1 MREEVKQE
9 ITKNFTKVNDFIME
23 ATKREM
29 AKTCQDGG
37 GFLDHS
43 LAALVAKHDVKQ
55 EVEKLIKAFELI
67 DDERKKMVKHT
78 QMMREFRD
86 AGKDSGHA
94 LKDFKKL
101 SKDKLARIAELQ
113 SSMIYVMADW
123 GYYNSGKESQ
133 LTDIKKALE
142 DIYNE
147 A

>member
-1 MREEVKQE
+1 MNEEIKQE
-9 ITKNFTKVNDFIME
+9 ITKNFTKVNGFIME

-37 GFLDHS
+37 FLDHS
-43 LAALVAKHDVKQ
+43 LAALVAQHDVEQ
-55 EVEKLIKAFELI
+55 EVEKLIKAFELARSK
-67 DDERKKMVKHT
+67 RKKMVKHYW
-78 QMMREFRD
+78 MMHDFRD
-86 AGKDSGHA
+86 AGKASGYA

-123 GYYNSGKESQ
+123 GYYNDGKEER
-133 LTDIKKALE
+133 LNEIRKDLE

>member
-1 MREEVKQE
+1 MNEEVKQE
-9 ITKNFTKVNDFIME
+9 ITKNFTKVNEFIME

-37 GFLDHS
+37 FLDHS
-43 LAALVAKHDVKQ
+43 LAALVAKYDAEK
-55 EVEKLIKAFELI
+55 EVNTIIKAFESLGSEH
-67 DDERKKMVKHT
+67 DKMVKHDW
-78 QMMREFRD
+78 MMQDFRD
-86 AGKDSGHA
+86 AGKASGYA

-123 GYYNSGKESQ
+123 GWYNSDKESK
-133 LTDIKKALE
+133 LTEIKKALE
-142 DIYNE
+142 EIYNE

>member
-1 MREEVKQE
+1 MNEDVKQG
-9 ITKNFTKVNDFIME
+9 ITQNFTKVNDFIMG

-37 GFLDHS
+37 FLDHS
-43 LAALVAKHDVKQ
+43 LAALVAKYDVEQ

-67 DDERKKMVKHT
+67 DGERKKMVKHDW
-78 QMMREFRD
+78 MMQDFRD
-86 AGKDSGHA
+86 AGKASGYK

-123 GYYNSGKESQ
+123 GYRNSDKESK

>member
-23 ATKREM
+23 ATKRELS
-29 AKTCQDGG
+29 KTCKDG

-43 LAALVAKHDVKQ
+43 LDALVAKHDVEQ

-67 DDERKKMVKHT
+67 DEERKKMVKHDW
-78 QMMREFRD
+78 MMQDFRD
-86 AGKDSGHA
+86 AGKASGYA

-123 GYYNSGKESQ
+123 GYYNSDKESK

-142 DIYNE
+142 EIYNE

>member
-23 ATKREM
+23 ATKRELS
-29 AKTCQDGG
+29 KTCKEGR
-37 GFLDHS
+37 FLDHS
-43 LAALVAKHDVKQ
+43 LDALVAKHDVEQ
-55 EVEKLIKAFELI
+55 EVEKIIKAFELI
-67 DDERKKMVKHT
+67 DEERKEMVKHGW
-78 QMMREFRD
+78 MMQDFRD
-86 AGKDSGHA
+86 AGKASGHA

-123 GYYNSGKESQ
+123 GYYNSDKESK
-133 LTDIKKALE
+133 LTEIKKALE
-142 DIYNE
+142 EIYNE

>member
-29 AKTCQDGG
+29 TKTCQDG

-43 LAALVAKHDVKQ
+43 LAALVAKHDVEQ
-55 EVEKLIKAFELI
+55 EVSTIIKAFESLGAEH
-67 DDERKKMVKHT
+67 DKMQKHDW
-78 QMMREFRD
+78 MMQDFRD
-86 AGKDSGHA
+86 AGKASGYT

-101 SKDKLARIAELQ
+101 PKDKLARIAELQ

-123 GYYNSGKESQ
+123 GYYSSDKESM
-133 LTDIKKALE
+133 LTDIKKELE
-142 DIYNE
+142 EIYDE

>member
-1 MREEVKQE
+1 MNEEVKQG

-37 GFLDHS
+37 FLDHS
-43 LAALVAKHDVKQ
+43 LAALVAKYDVEHDVN
-55 EVEKLIKAFELI
+55 VIIKAFESLGKEHDRI
-67 DDERKKMVKHT
+67 KKHDWMLKD
-78 QMMREFRD
+78 FRD
-86 AGKDSGHA
+86 AGKASGYA

-123 GYYNSGKESQ
+123 GYYNSDKESK

>member
-1 MREEVKQE
+1 MREDVKQE

-37 GFLDHS
+37 FLDHS
-43 LAALVAKHDVKQ
+43 LAALVAKYDVEQ

-67 DDERKKMVKHT
+67 DEERKKMVKHDW
-78 QMMREFRD
+78 MMQDFRD
-86 AGKDSGHA
+86 AGKDSGYD

-113 SSMIYVMADW
+113 SNMIYVMADW
-123 GYYNSGKESQ
+123 GWYNSDKESK
-133 LTDIKKALE
+133 LTEIKKALE

>member
-1 MREEVKQE
+1 MREDVKQE

-37 GFLDHS
+37 FLDHS
-43 LAALVAKHDVKQ
+43 LAAIVAKYDVEQ

-67 DDERKKMVKHT
+67 DEERKKMVKHDW
-78 QMMREFRD
+78 MMQDFRD
-86 AGKDSGHA
+86 AGKDSGYD

-101 SKDKLARIAELQ
+101 SKDKLTRIAELQ
-113 SSMIYVMADW
+113 SNMIYVMADW
-123 GYYNSGKESQ
+123 GWYNSDKESK
-133 LTDIKKALE
+133 LTEIKKALE

>member
-1 MREEVKQE
+1 MNEEVKQE

-37 GFLDHS
+37 FLDHS
-43 LAALVAKHDVKQ
+43 LAALVAKHDVEQ
-55 EVEKLIKAFELI
+55 EVEKLTKAFELI
-67 DDERKKMVKHT
+67 RKRHKKMVKHDW
-78 QMMREFRD
+78 MMRDFRD
-86 AGKDSGHA
+86 AGKASGYA

-123 GYYNSGKESQ
+123 GYFNSGKESR
-133 LTDIKKALE
+133 LTDIKKSLE
-142 DIYNE
+142 EIYNE

>member
-1 MREEVKQE
+1 MKEEVKQE

-29 AKTCQDGG
+29 DKTFQDG

-43 LAALVAKHDVKQ
+43 LAALVAKHDVEQ
-55 EVEKLIKAFELI
+55 DVEKLIKAFEVI
-67 DDERKKMVKHT
+67 DEDRKRMVKHNWMI
-78 QMMREFRD
+78 QDFRD
-86 AGKDSGHA
+86 AGKASGYA

-123 GYYNSGKESQ
+123 GYYSSDKESK
-133 LTDIKKALE
+133 LTEIKKALE
-142 DIYNE
+142 EIYNE